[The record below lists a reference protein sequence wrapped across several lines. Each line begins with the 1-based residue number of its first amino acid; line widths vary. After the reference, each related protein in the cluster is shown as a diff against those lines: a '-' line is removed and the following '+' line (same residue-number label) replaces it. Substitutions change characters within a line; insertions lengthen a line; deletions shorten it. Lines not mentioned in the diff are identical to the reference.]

1 LDFPWSIDEI
11 MPAMAPTFLARTVS
25 LVSPGTHLSLVL
37 RYFARRIRRW
47 IRIAVFAVA
56 AATGAWAQLPE
67 GPGREETEKL
77 CTQCHD
83 LAKSLSIRQDRNG
96 WGTTLNKMVAFGMKG
111 ADEELLA
118 VRDYLA
124 KNFPAEELPPVQV
137 NKARAIQLES
147 RLSLKR
153 SEAAAIIRYRE
164 EHGEFKSIEDLK
176 KVEGVDFAK
185 IEAKKDQLVF

>member
-1 LDFPWSIDEI
+1 

-25 LVSPGTHLSLVL
+25 FVSPGPDVNLASRHC
-37 RYFARRIRRW
+37 AGRIRRW
-47 IRIAVFAVA
+47 IRIAVFAAA
-56 AATGAWAQLPE
+56 AATAARPQLPE
-67 GPGREETEKL
+67 GRGREETEKL

-83 LAKSLSIRQDRNG
+83 LAKSLSVRQDSNG

-124 KNFPAEELPPVQV
+124 KNFPAEQLPPVHV

-164 EHGEFKSIEDLK
+164 QHGEFKSIEDLK

>member
-1 LDFPWSIDEI
+1 
-11 MPAMAPTFLARTVS
+11 MPAMAPTVFAQMAS
-25 LVSPGTHLSLVL
+25 LVSPGARFCLHSRSS
-37 RYFARRIRRW
+37 RYRHGAGWIRRCVW
-47 IRIAVFAVA
+47 LTVFVA
-56 AATGAWAQLPE
+56 SVATSAWAQLPE

-83 LAKSLSIRQDRNG
+83 LAKSLSVRQDRNG
-96 WGTTLNKMVAFGMKG
+96 WATTMNKMVAFGMKG

-124 KNFPAEELPPVQV
+124 KNFPAEELPPVHV
-137 NKARAIQLES
+137 NKVRAIQLES

-164 EHGEFKSIEDLK
+164 QHGEFKSIEDLK